1 MPVQPLPPPCPV
13 KSETA
18 FCLRCS
24 LVLLE
29 HSCKNFWGLHHTPM
43 GYHLGAEN
51 PMVLFSFQALS
62 FQVKEGY
69 KQVPSLDSFALIISV
84 QNTRVP
90 LSGI

>member
-1 MPVQPLPPPCPV
+1 
-13 KSETA
+13 
-18 FCLRCS
+18 
-24 LVLLE
+24 
-29 HSCKNFWGLHHTPM
+29 M